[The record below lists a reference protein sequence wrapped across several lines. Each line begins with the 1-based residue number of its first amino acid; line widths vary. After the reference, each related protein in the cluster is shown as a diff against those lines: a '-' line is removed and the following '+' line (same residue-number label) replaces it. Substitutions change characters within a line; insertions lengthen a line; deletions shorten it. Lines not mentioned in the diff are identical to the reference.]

1 MRSRPRTDVRIG
13 IRHLGAALI
22 CAAPSFAALAAG
34 PVTSS
39 GEYLARMDT
48 DADRRISLAE
58 FQAWMGYAFER
69 MDADHDGI
77 VSAAELPGGHGR
89 AISLAEHRA
98 ALAARFAKQDAN
110 HDGRLDA
117 RELAAP
123 PQR

>member
-1 MRSRPRTDVRIG
+1 MRRAL
-13 IRHLGAALI
+13 RHLGAALMG
-22 CAAPSFAALAAG
+22 AASSFPVDAAALASG

-39 GEYLARMDT
+39 GDYLARMDT
-48 DADRRISLAE
+48 NGDRAVSLAE

-69 MDADHDGI
+69 MDVDHDGI
-77 VSAAELPGGHGR
+77 VSTAELPGGRGK

-98 ALAARFAKQDAN
+98 TLAARFAKQDAN

-123 PQR
+123 PR

>member
-1 MRSRPRTDVRIG
+1 MRARLV
-13 IRHLGAALI
+13 HLGAALI

-39 GEYLARMDT
+39 SDYLARMDT
-48 DADRRISLAE
+48 DGDHRVSLAE

-69 MDADHDGI
+69 MDVDRDGV
-77 VSAAELPGGHGR
+77 VSTAELPGGRGK

-98 ALAARFAKQDAN
+98 ALAARFAKQDVDR
-110 HDGRLDA
+110 DGFLDR

-123 PQR
+123 PQH

>member
-1 MRSRPRTDVRIG
+1 MRIG

-22 CAAPSFAALAAG
+22 CAAPSFAAIAAG
-34 PVTSS
+34 PVASS
-39 GEYLARMDT
+39 GDYLLRMDS
-48 DADRRISLAE
+48 DGDRRVSLAE
-58 FQAWMGYAFER
+58 FQSWMGYAFER
-69 MDADHDGI
+69 MDVDRDGV
-77 VSAAELPGGHGR
+77 VSTAELPGGRGK

-98 ALAARFAKQDAN
+98 ALAARFAKQDLN

>member
-1 MRSRPRTDVRIG
+1 MRAG

-39 GEYLARMDT
+39 GDYLARMDT
-48 DADRRISLAE
+48 NGDRRVSLPE

-69 MDADHDGI
+69 MDANRDGI
-77 VSAAELPGGHGR
+77 VSTAELPGGRGK
-89 AISLAEHRA
+89 AISLTEHRA
-98 ALAARFAKQDAN
+98 ALAARFSKQDRD
-110 HDGRLDA
+110 HDGLLDA

>member
-1 MRSRPRTDVRIG
+1 MRIG
-13 IRHLGAALI
+13 ICHAGAALV
-22 CAAPSFAALAAG
+22 CAASSFAAFAAA
-34 PVTSS
+34 PVASS
-39 GEYLARMDT
+39 GDYLSRIDT
-48 DADRRISLAE
+48 DGDHRVSLAE

-77 VSAAELPGGHGR
+77 VSGAELPGGRGR

-98 ALAARFAKQDAN
+98 ALAARFAKQDVD
-110 HDGRLDA
+110 HDGVLDA

>member
-1 MRSRPRTDVRIG
+1 MRRA

-22 CAAPSFAALAAG
+22 CAAPSFAGAALAAG

-39 GEYLARMDT
+39 GDYLARMDT
-48 DADRRISLAE
+48 DGDGRVSLPE

-69 MDADHDGI
+69 MDVDRDGV
-77 VSAAELPGGHGR
+77 VSAAELPGGRGKP
-89 AISLAEHRA
+89 ISLAEHRA
-98 ALAARFAKQDAN
+98 ALAATFARQDRDR
-110 HDGRLDA
+110 DGYLDR

>member
-1 MRSRPRTDVRIG
+1 MRIG

-22 CAAPSFAALAAG
+22 CAAPSFAALAGG
-34 PVTSS
+34 PVASS
-39 GEYLARMDT
+39 GEYLGRMDT
-48 DADRRISLAE
+48 DGDRRVSLAE

-69 MDADHDGI
+69 MDANRDGT
-77 VSAAELPGGHGR
+77 VSTDELPGGRGK

-110 HDGRLDA
+110 RDGYLDA

>member
-1 MRSRPRTDVRIG
+1 MRIG

-22 CAAPSFAALAAG
+22 CAAPSFAALASG

-39 GEYLARMDT
+39 GDYLARMDT
-48 DADRRISLAE
+48 DGDRRVSLAE

-69 MDADHDGI
+69 MDVDRDGI
-77 VSAAELPGGHGR
+77 VSPAELPGGRGR
-89 AISLAEHRA
+89 AISLPEHRA
-98 ALAARFAKQDAN
+98 ALAARFAKQDLD